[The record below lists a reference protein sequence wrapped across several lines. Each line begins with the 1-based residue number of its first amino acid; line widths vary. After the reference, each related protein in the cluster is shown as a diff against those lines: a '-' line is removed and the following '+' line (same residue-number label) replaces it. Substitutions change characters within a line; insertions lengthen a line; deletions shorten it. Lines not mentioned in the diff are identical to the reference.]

1 MLIFEGD
8 RNFNYNSNSWPVLFP
23 YSIKLGFHQS
33 DTGAR
38 YSLNRWLLYLSLCLF
53 FSSIIIATRSP
64 KTYFR
69 CITLAYLGYLA
80 FISMMYLASITPDSD
95 PDSNYSQSFNLI
107 YNLSNY
113 RVYLASLCAYFVST
127 FMFGVI
133 FSSLKINS
141 ISIRITISTI
151 IVSLVDVKLFLALA
165 YFGVKDN
172 GMLIS
177 IMFWSSVT
185 KLVAQLVLLPP
196 AIFIINTIRDR
207 DECYF

>member
-1 MLIFEGD
+1 MRLIETSTITATLGLFC
-8 RNFNYNSNSWPVLFP
+8 FLTASNLASTKA
-23 YSIKLGFHQS
+23 IQALGIHLTAGFF
-33 DTGAR
+33 T
-38 YSLNRWLLYLSLCLF
+38 YPFVYF

-95 PDSNYSQSFNLI
+95 PDSSYSQSFNLI

-141 ISIRITISTI
+141 ISIKITISTI

-172 GMLIS
+172 GILIS

>member
-1 MLIFEGD
+1 MRVIETSTVIATLGLFC
-8 RNFNYNSNSWPVLFP
+8 FLTASNLASTKT
-23 YSIKLGFHQS
+23 IQALGIHLTAGFF
-33 DTGAR
+33 T
-38 YSLNRWLLYLSLCLF
+38 YPFVYF

-95 PDSNYSQSFNLI
+95 PDSSYSQSFNLI

-141 ISIRITISTI
+141 IGIRITISTI

-165 YFGVKDN
+165 YFGLKDN
-172 GMLIS
+172 GILIS

-185 KLVAQLVLLPP
+185 KLVAQLVLLPL